1 MLGIALKDELV
12 TILQEEH
19 PNTYQWLA
27 QESDEVHICR
37 GHGKL
42 FVIHDCKWP
51 LIGSNPQKDA
61 FYEVLDNQE
70 CHNYLIVEACHD
82 YDENDIGG
90 WYDNPWN
97 LSKYVTVNL
106 SSKYVTVNLSYEG
119 DNLP

>member
-1 MLGIALKDELV
+1 MGIRSDVGIALKDELV
-12 TILQEEH
+12 THLQTNH
-19 PNTYQWLA
+19 PDTYQWLA
-27 QESDEVHICR
+27 QESDEVHIRR

-61 FYEVLDNQE
+61 LYEILDNQE

-82 YDENDIGG
+82 YPSDDENDIGG
-90 WYDNPWN
+90 WIDNPWD
-97 LSKYVTVNL
+97 LR
-106 SSKYVTVNLSYEG
+106 KYVTVNLSYEG